1 MDSEGWLYVRTFR
14 VLRLV
19 TVVALAAA
27 STTVAAAQAPPGPPE
42 AMSAGAAQAATPG
55 VDTAAGKPTSPGG
68 TGQGDSGEPQ
78 QPATAK
84 VAPPQT
90 GQASSRQAAI
100 EQEQAAKV
108 PTLHPYLP
116 NTGEKIFDRLDT
128 ILEGGGLRWHPF
140 FENAYSGGGFTLGVG
155 HANYVSAYNTL
166 DVRGSYTISGY
177 KRVEAE
183 FLAPRMFNRRGQ
195 LSLIGGWRE
204 ATQVGFYGIGPDTS
218 VDDKTNYLFN
228 QPYGSALFT
237 IFPSRRFLMLRG
249 GAEFSQW
256 SQEPGEGTA
265 PSVEQVYTPAT
276 LPGLGAKVTYLHTQG
291 TIGLDGRT
299 SPGYS
304 RRGAYIAAS
313 LHDYKD
319 QDDNFGYTMA
329 EYEAI
334 AHLPILRETWVLSF
348 HGRMQHANEKDNQQI
363 PFFMLPALGGGSS
376 LRGFSSW
383 RFRDQNSLLL
393 QAEWRIMVSRYLDM
407 AFFYDAGKVAARTGD
422 LDLKHLKDDYGVGF
436 RLHGP
441 FNTPLR
447 IEFARSRESSLS
459 FIFSSSASF

>member
-1 MDSEGWLYVRTFR
+1 VRTSG
-14 VLRLV
+14 VLKLF
-19 TVVALAAA
+19 TAAALAAA
-27 STTVAAAQAPPGPPE
+27 STTALAAQAPPATPPE
-42 AMSAGAAQAATPG
+42 ATNAVATQAAAPDAVKAADQAATAGRPG
-55 VDTAAGKPTSPGG
+55 QADNA
-68 TGQGDSGEPQ
+68 EPAQ
-78 QPATAK
+78 APAAK

-90 GQASSRQAAI
+90 SQASSRQAAI

-108 PTLHPYLP
+108 PTLHPYVP
-116 NTGEKIFDRLDT
+116 KKAEKYFDKLDT
-128 ILEGGGLRWHPF
+128 ILEGGGLKWHPF

-155 HANYVSAYNTL
+155 RMDYVSAYNTI

-183 FLAPRMFNRRGQ
+183 FHAPRMFNRRAQ
-195 LSLIGGWRE
+195 LSVIGGWRE

-249 GAEFSQW
+249 GAEFSRW
-256 SQEPGEGTA
+256 SQEPGEGTS
-265 PSVEQVYTPAT
+265 PSVEQVFTPAT

-304 RRGAYIAAS
+304 RRGAYIAAT
-313 LHDYKD
+313 LHDHKD
-319 QDDNFGYTMA
+319 QDDNFGFQVA

-348 HGRMQHANEKDNQQI
+348 HGRMQHANEKDGQQI

-393 QAEWRIMVSRYLDM
+393 QAEWRIMVNRYLDM
-407 AFFYDAGKVAARTGD
+407 AFFYDAGKVAARTSD
-422 LDLKHLKDDYGVGF
+422 LDLKHLKDDFGF
-436 RLHGP
+436 GLRFHGP
-441 FNTPLR
+441 FATPLR
-447 IEFARSRESSLS
+447 IELAHSRESTIS